1 MTKEVNVRHVFTQ
14 TKKEGGGPPFF
25 VLVTDGS
32 NHLATCRC
40 SDTTKAPILGA
51 FVVSKHV
58 SMLIWYTM
66 CNISIFL
73 MCRI

>member
-32 NHLATCRC
+32 IYLATCRC
-40 SDTTKAPILGA
+40 SDTTKAPIIGA
-51 FVVSKHV
+51 FVVFKHV
-58 SMLIWYTM
+58 SMPIWYTKE
-66 CNISIFL
+66 
-73 MCRI
+73 